1 VYDNIFFNIT
11 KALDKNMITINYYE
25 PLSKNS
31 SSNPSIA
38 DKELVNYI
46 YSLSCLMEKS
56 NMPVWNTFLV
66 IFLTLKKLKKGV
78 FFSANENN
86 KKVAFGFYFA
96 DEKNTDSKRL
106 EFFAVEKQY
115 RRQGVGT
122 SVIKKFIKDEVGSS
136 SLMLACSSKLR
147 KFYKQCGLK
156 FRKKSNDSEE
166 IIMII
171 NGFNPNHYCYCRE
184 IQIADRRIFLGKLE
198 KIKKLYNLSFDKKEP
213 YAPANNS
220 SQLFTYSS
228 KFKKQ

>member
-1 VYDNIFFNIT
+1 
-11 KALDKNMITINYYE
+11 MITINYYE

-38 DKELVNYI
+38 DKELAQDI
-46 YSLSCLMEKS
+46 YRLSFLMKKP
-56 NMPVWNTFLV
+56 NRPVWHTFFV
-66 IFLTLKKLKKGV
+66 IFSTLEVKKGL
-78 FFSANENN
+78 FFSANKNN
-86 KKVAFGFYFA
+86 KKVAFGFYFT
-96 DEKNTDSKRL
+96 DEEGTDSKRL
-106 EFFAVEKQY
+106 EFFAVEEQY

-122 SVIKKFIKDEVGSS
+122 SVIKKFIKDEVGNT
-136 SLMLACSSKLR
+136 SLTLACSSKLR